1 MENDCIFCKIIQ
13 HQAPAE
19 IVYQDGEV
27 TAFEN
32 IRHIAPVHL
41 LIVPN
46 RHITSV
52 DHTQPGDE
60 ALLGRLVT
68 LAGQLARERGIARS
82 GYRLVINTGPDG
94 GQSVFHLHLHLI
106 GGRKLHFEF

>member
-1 MENDCIFCKIIQ
+1 M
-13 HQAPAE
+13 APAE
-19 IVYQDGEV
+19 IVYQDDAV

-32 IRHIAPVHL
+32 IRYVAPVHL

-52 DHTQPGDE
+52 DHTHPEDE

-68 LAGQLARERGIARS
+68 LAGELARQRGIQHS

-106 GGRKLHFEF
+106 GGRRLHFEF

>member
-1 MENDCIFCKIIQ
+1 METDCIFCKIIQ

-19 IVYQDGEV
+19 IIYQDEQV

-32 IRHIAPVHL
+32 IRHVAPVHL

-52 DHTQPGDE
+52 NESRHGDE
-60 ALLGRLVT
+60 AVLGRLVT
-68 LAGQLARERGIARS
+68 LAGELARQRGIAQS

-106 GGRKLHFEF
+106 GGRRLHFEV